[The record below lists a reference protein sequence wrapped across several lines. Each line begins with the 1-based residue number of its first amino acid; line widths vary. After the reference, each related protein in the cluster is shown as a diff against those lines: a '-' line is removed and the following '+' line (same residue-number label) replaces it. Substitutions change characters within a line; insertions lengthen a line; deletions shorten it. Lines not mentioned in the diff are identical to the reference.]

1 MSPATKPTILLVHGA
16 FHGSWCWKYLTP
28 TLEALGYP
36 TETLDMPSASG
47 IPGST
52 QFDDAAHVRS
62 IVDSLLRNGKRV
74 VILAHSYGGL
84 IASAA
89 LAGLSKNNNDTLI
102 GLIDLSAFILPG
114 GIDHGALIRSLGG
127 SPYMDWDTPA
137 EGLVVTK
144 DPKNM
149 FYAPD
154 VPDDLA
160 EWAIAQLHPQSMT
173 ATNGIVPPQAWEDET
188 YTGQLGYIRC
198 TADLAVKIEGQ
209 DKMIEGA
216 GGKERWVTRTLEGA
230 GHSPFLSRPNQLA
243 AVVDEIVEE
252 FEAKLR

>member
-1 MSPATKPTILLVHGA
+1 
-16 FHGSWCWKYLTP
+16 
-28 TLEALGYP
+28 
-36 TETLDMPSASG
+36 MPSASG

-52 QFDDAAHVRS
+52 QFDGAKYVRS

-84 IASAA
+84 ISSAS
-89 LAGLSKNNNDTLI
+89 LTGLSENNNGTLI
-102 GLIDLSAFILPG
+102 GLIGLSAVILPG

-154 VPDDLA
+154 VPDDLF
-160 EWAIAQLHPQSMT
+160 EWAIAQLRPQSMA

-198 TADLAVKIEGQ
+198 TADLALKIEGQ
-209 DKMIEGA
+209 DKMVEGA
-216 GGKERWVTRTLEGA
+216 GGRKRWVIHTLEG
-230 GHSPFLSRPNQLA
+230 SWP
-243 AVVDEIVEE
+243 
-252 FEAKLR
+252 